1 MRCQQCHKAMTGG
14 AGHRVS
20 DESGSLTITAWW
32 CESCD
37 EVIEE
42 IRTTPGAGGA
52 LPRRVRYTVRPWEDR
67 ILRNNARRT
76 RQSRNAADALSV

>member
-1 MRCQQCHKAMTGG
+1 MRCQQCQRTMAGG

-32 CESCD
+32 CEPCD

-42 IRTTPGAGGA
+42 IRTVPSLGKAS
-52 LPRRVRYTVRPWEDR
+52 PRRVRYAVRPSEGR
-67 ILRNNARRT
+67 LHQKIVHRT
-76 RQSRNAADALSV
+76 HQNRNATYAVGV